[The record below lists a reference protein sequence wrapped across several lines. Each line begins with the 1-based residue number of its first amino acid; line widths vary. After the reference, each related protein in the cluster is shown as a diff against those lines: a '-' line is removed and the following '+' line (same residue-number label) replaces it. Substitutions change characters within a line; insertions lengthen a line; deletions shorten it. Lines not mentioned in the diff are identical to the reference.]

1 MNREEIKNEE
11 TMLEYMSKK
20 GWVQTDASCNQYRKD
35 ISKTVFL
42 FREDR
47 VINPETKE
55 TEVYES
61 DINIED
67 YTEDQ
72 MIDACSSFGYN
83 KDEVLQWLFN
93 GENTDL
99 IAECIF
105 ENEN

>member
-1 MNREEIKNEE
+1 MKEIKNKGA
-11 TMLEYMSKK
+11 MLECMSRK

-61 DINIED
+61 EINIED
-67 YTEDQ
+67 YTEEEVISNCQ
-72 MIDACSSFGYN
+72 VFGYE
-83 KDEVLQWLFN
+83 KDEVLQWLFDGSN
-93 GENTDL
+93 YDL

>member
-1 MNREEIKNEE
+1 MEEIKNKE
-11 TMLEYMSKK
+11 TMLEYMSRK

-61 DINIED
+61 EINLED
-67 YTEDQ
+67 YTVEEIISD
-72 MIDACSSFGYN
+72 CRTFGYD
-83 KDEVLQWLFN
+83 KDEVLQWLFDGTN
-93 GENTDL
+93 SDL